1 MITSHH
7 TTIVTTYWGSS
18 LLGCFS
24 NPKICLMTLFCM
36 PCQLAKN
43 KASVDQR
50 ECTICDCLCGPRE
63 YFTRQQIRSK
73 YGFEQATLMDCI
85 VTGPCLPCAV
95 CQDAREIE
103 DRGSMVR

>member
-1 MITSHH
+1 
-7 TTIVTTYWGSS
+7 
-18 LLGCFS
+18 
-24 NPKICLMTLFCM
+24 M

-43 KASVDQR
+43 KSAVDQR
-50 ECTICDCLCGPRE
+50 ECMPRE

-95 CQDAREIE
+95 CQDAGEIE